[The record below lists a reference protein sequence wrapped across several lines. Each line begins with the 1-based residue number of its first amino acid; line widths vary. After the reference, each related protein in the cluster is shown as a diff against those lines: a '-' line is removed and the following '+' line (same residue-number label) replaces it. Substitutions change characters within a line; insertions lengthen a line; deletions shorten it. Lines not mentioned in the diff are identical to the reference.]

1 MFWPLVSGDESF
13 QSILKVA
20 VSWVFMLCGL
30 IVYISVLVGN
40 LARKK
45 EKIIIEIHAGWWI

>member
-1 MFWPLVSGDESF
+1 VFWPLVSGDESF